1 MFSTGSKIRRSV
13 QGGFTLVEALAG
25 ILLAAVAAGTMADT
39 IVGIMKRSYMT
50 LAVTQASDES
60 ERFAAAFTQAGKV
73 ATSWAIYPDRAAY
86 LADPTGNASVQGN
99 VLVFQDQLPAG
110 TQIME
115 MFEYDPA
122 AQTLA
127 RYENTLNQQ
136 LSLLTK
142 VVPSA
147 GRTTLF
153 EQDLALVQAHWSVQ
167 SAYELMEFE
176 AFGTSPRMR

>member
-1 MFSTGSKIRRSV
+1 MFSTGSKTRRST
-13 QGGFTLVEALAG
+13 QGGFTLIEALVG
-25 ILLAAVAAGTMADT
+25 MLLAAVAAGTTADT
-39 IVGIMKRSYMT
+39 IVGILKRSYMT
-50 LAVTQASDES
+50 LEVTQASDES
-60 ERFAAAFTQAGKV
+60 ERFAAAFTQAGKA
-73 ATSWAIYPDRAAY
+73 ATTWAIYLDRAAY
-86 LADPTGNASVQGN
+86 LADPIGNASVQGN

-110 TQIME
+110 TQIIE

-136 LSLLTK
+136 LSLLSR

-147 GRTTLF
+147 GRTTVF

-167 SAYELMEFE
+167 SAYELMDFE
-176 AFGTSPRMR
+176 AYGTSSRMR